1 MSILSTSLSR
11 IKESPTIA
19 ITQKARLLKESGK
32 EVIALASGEPDFD
45 TPDNIKAAAIKA
57 IKEGQTKYTAV
68 DGTPELKKAI
78 VNKFKRENNLI
89 FDVDN
94 ITVGTGGKQVI
105 YNCILA
111 TINPGDEVII
121 PAPYWVSYP
130 DIVLLAG
137 GTPKFVECD
146 EQSDFKISAEQL
158 EKLITNKTKWF
169 ILNSPANPT
178 GMCYSRSELTEL
190 VKVLKKHKHVNILTD
205 DIYEHII
212 YHDVKSANDPKFVN
226 ILEIDNSLKDR
237 TIVINGVS
245 KAYAMTGW
253 RIGYAAGSKE
263 LIKAMQKIQSQSTT
277 NPSSISQAAAIKA
290 IKEGQTKY
298 TAVDGTPEL
307 KKAIV
312 NKFKREN
319 NLSFDVENITV
330 GTGGKQVI
338 YNCILA
344 TINPGD
350 EVIIP
355 APYWVSY
362 PDIVL
367 LAGGTPKFVE
377 CDEQSDFKIS
387 AEQLEKLITN
397 KTKWFILN
405 SPANPTGMC
414 YSRSELTELVKVLK
428 KHKHVNILT
437 DDIYEHIIYQDVK
450 SANDPKFVN
459 ILEIDNALK
468 DRTIVINGVSKAYAM
483 TGWRIGYAAG
493 PKELIK
499 GIQKIQSQSTTN
511 PSSISQAA
519 AVEALNGDQSFI
531 NTRALEFKKRR
542 DFVVHALNNIN
553 GLTCVNPQGAFYVFP
568 NCKKTMNKKT
578 SSGKIIKN
586 DTDFATYLLEETGV
600 AIVQGSAFGLE
611 GYFRISYATSMQIL
625 EKAVIKIKSF
635 CESLK

>member
-45 TPDNIKAAAIKA
+45 TPENIKEAAIKA

-78 VNKFKRENNLI
+78 ISKFKRENNLN
-89 FDVDN
+89 FDLEN

-137 GTPKFVECD
+137 GVPKFVECD

-178 GMCYSRSELTEL
+178 GMCYSRSELIEL
-190 VKVLKKHKHVNILTD
+190 VKVLNKHKHVNILTD

-212 YHDVKSANDPKFVN
+212 YQDEKGGNDSKFIN

-253 RIGYAAGSKE
+253 RIGYAAAPKE
-263 LIKAMQKIQSQSTT
+263 LIKA
-277 NPSSISQAAAIKA
+277 
-290 IKEGQTKY
+290 
-298 TAVDGTPEL
+298 
-307 KKAIV
+307 
-312 NKFKREN
+312 
-319 NLSFDVENITV
+319 
-330 GTGGKQVI
+330 
-338 YNCILA
+338 
-344 TINPGD
+344 
-350 EVIIP
+350 
-355 APYWVSY
+355 
-362 PDIVL
+362 
-367 LAGGTPKFVE
+367 
-377 CDEQSDFKIS
+377 
-387 AEQLEKLITN
+387 
-397 KTKWFILN
+397 
-405 SPANPTGMC
+405 
-414 YSRSELTELVKVLK
+414 
-428 KHKHVNILT
+428 
-437 DDIYEHIIYQDVK
+437 
-450 SANDPKFVN
+450 
-459 ILEIDNALK
+459 
-468 DRTIVINGVSKAYAM
+468 
-483 TGWRIGYAAG
+483 
-493 PKELIK
+493 
-499 GIQKIQSQSTTN
+499 IQKIQSQSTTN
-511 PSSISQAA
+511 PSSISQVA

-531 NTRALEFKKRR
+531 SVRAQEFKKRR
-542 DFVVHALNNIN
+542 DFIVKALNNIK
-553 GLTCVNPQGAFYVFP
+553 GLSCVNPQGAFYVFP
-568 NCKKTMNKKT
+568 NCKKVMNKKT
-578 SSGKIIKN
+578 LSGKIIKD

-611 GYFRISYATSMQIL
+611 GYFRISYATSMKIL
-625 EKAVIKIKSF
+625 EKAMLKIKTF
-635 CESLK
+635 CESLS